1 MKGTIYLIPNT
12 LGPTSGHK
20 VLPFEVQQMLDRL
33 TYFIVEN
40 ERTARAF
47 IKTIQ
52 PDKNQQELRFEI
64 IDKQTDP
71 LDLPLFLKPVEQGE
85 DVGIISEAGVPC
97 VADPGSEIVSIA
109 HRKGLRVVPM
119 VGPSSILLALMAS
132 GFNGQQFTFHGYLPI
147 AAKERNQAI
156 KKLER
161 SALQHQQT
169 QLFIETP
176 YRNISLLEALIQ
188 QLQPSTL
195 LTLACDLSLPSEWI
209 KTYPVQ
215 HWKKLKLDSFHKRPA
230 VFLIHGAN

>member
-1 MKGTIYLIPNT
+1 MKGTIFLIPNT
-12 LGPTSGHK
+12 LGPTYGDK
-20 VLPFEVQQMLDRL
+20 VLPADVQQILGSL

-47 IKTIQ
+47 IKGIH

-71 LDLPLFLKPVEQGE
+71 LDLPLFLQPVEEGE

-132 GFNGQQFTFHGYLPI
+132 GFNGQRFTFRGYLPFDKPI
-147 AAKERNQAI
+147 RKRVFQTMI
-156 KKLER
+156 KDCR
-161 SALQHQQT
+161 DGIT
-169 QLFIETP
+169 QIFMETP
-176 YRNISLLEALIQ
+176 YRNNKLLEELAT
-188 QLQPSTL
+188 TL
-195 LTLACDLSLPSEWI
+195 HPETKLCIAVDITLDTEYIATKSIDQWNREHIDL
-209 KTYPVQ
+209 
-215 HWKKLKLDSFHKRPA
+215 HKRPA
-230 VFLIHGAN
+230 IFLIDY

>member
-20 VLPFEVQQMLDRL
+20 VLPVEVQQMLGML

-47 IKTIQ
+47 IKSIH
-52 PDKNQQELRFEI
+52 PVKNQQELRFEI

-132 GFNGQQFTFHGYLPI
+132 GFNGQQFTFRWYLPF
-147 AAKERNQAI
+147 AKPIRKRVYQAMI
-156 KKLER
+156 KDCR
-161 SALQHQQT
+161 DGIT
-169 QLFIETP
+169 QIFMETP
-176 YRNISLLEALIQ
+176 YRNNKLLEELAA
-188 QLQPSTL
+188 TL
-195 LTLACDLSLPSEWI
+195 HPETKLCIAADITLDTEFIATKTIAQWKSERIDL
-209 KTYPVQ
+209 
-215 HWKKLKLDSFHKRPA
+215 HKRPA
-230 VFLIHGAN
+230 IFLID

>member
-1 MKGTIYLIPNT
+1 MKGTIFLIPNT
-12 LGPTSGHK
+12 LGPTYGDK
-20 VLPFEVQQMLDRL
+20 VLPADVQQILGSL

-47 IKTIQ
+47 IKSIH

-71 LDLPLFLKPVEQGE
+71 LDLPLFLQPVEEGE

-132 GFNGQQFTFHGYLPI
+132 GFNGQRFTFRGYLPFDKPI
-147 AAKERNQAI
+147 RKRVFQTMI
-156 KKLER
+156 KDCR
-161 SALQHQQT
+161 DGIT
-169 QLFIETP
+169 QIFMETP
-176 YRNISLLEALIQ
+176 YRNNKLLEELAT
-188 QLQPSTL
+188 TL
-195 LTLACDLSLPSEWI
+195 HPETKLCIAVDITLDTEYIATKSIAQWNREHIDL
-209 KTYPVQ
+209 
-215 HWKKLKLDSFHKRPA
+215 HKRPA
-230 VFLIHGAN
+230 IFLIDY

>member
-20 VLPFEVQQMLDRL
+20 VLPLDVQQMLSRL

-64 IDKQTDP
+64 IDKQTNP

-132 GFNGQQFTFHGYLPI
+132 GFNGQQFTFRGYLPFDKSI
-147 AAKERNQAI
+147 RKRVFQAMMKDCRDGI
-156 KKLER
+156 
-161 SALQHQQT
+161 T
-169 QLFIETP
+169 QIFMETP
-176 YRNISLLEALIQ
+176 YRNNKLLEELAT
-188 QLQPSTL
+188 TL
-195 LTLACDLSLPSEWI
+195 HPET
-209 KTYPVQ
+209 
-215 HWKKLKLDSFHKRPA
+215 KLCIAVDITLDSEFIATKTIAQWKSEHVDLHKRPA
-230 VFLIHGAN
+230 IFLID